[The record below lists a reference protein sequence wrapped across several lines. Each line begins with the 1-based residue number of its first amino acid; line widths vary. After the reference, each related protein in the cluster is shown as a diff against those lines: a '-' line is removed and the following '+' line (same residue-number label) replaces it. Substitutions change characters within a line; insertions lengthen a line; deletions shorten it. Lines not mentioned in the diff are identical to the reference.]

1 MKRVLILAQG
11 KLKDP
16 GLRELCSEYFQRC
29 HRTLSVEQKEAR
41 DLPGLKRAIP
51 ERCTLV
57 VLDERGKEVASREFA
72 ALLGQWLE
80 TPAAPLVFV
89 IGGAEGLDGE
99 LRARADLLLAFGRM
113 TFAHRLVRVML
124 AEQLYRAVSILEGAP
139 YHREG

>member
-11 KLKDP
+11 KLKDR
-16 GLRELCSEYFQRC
+16 GLRELCSDYFQRC
-29 HRTLSVEQKEAR
+29 RRTLAVEEKEVR
-41 DLPGLKRAIP
+41 DLPALRRAVP
-51 ERCTLV
+51 ERCLLV
-57 VLDERGKEVASREFA
+57 VLDERGKELASREFA
-72 ALLGQWLE
+72 ALLGQWME
-80 TPAAPLVFV
+80 KPAAPVVFV
-89 IGGAEGLDGE
+89 IGGADGLDAE